1 MDKIMYLGIGN
12 PLLDITTHTTD
23 EILKEF
29 ELEKG
34 TAILAEEKH
43 MPLYP
48 RVQAKSDVIYCPG
61 GSSMNTARAM
71 QWMLSK
77 THPGSV
83 AFVGCIGKD
92 DSGKILRKAVT
103 DSGVKP
109 LFLETDERPTGRCA
123 ALIVDKERTLVTS
136 LAAAE
141 LYKVEHL
148 RTNPDVQQA
157 LANAKVFYSEGF
169 FTTVSPAALI
179 DLGKRALAEGKHFMF
194 NISAPFLPNFF
205 WNDMS
210 KVIEYVDYLF
220 CNETE
225 AGTVAKKMQWADAD
239 NLEAVAQNIC
249 ALPRAEGAK
258 TGRTVVITHGAQET
272 IVCGAATGGKIRR
285 FSPIKCSSDQIK
297 DTNGAGDC
305 FVAGFI
311 SQFIQGA
318 DLDVCIAAAHYCAWK
333 VIQQVGCTLPGEPD
347 FDPASV
353 SKSD

>member
-1 MDKIMYLGIGN
+1 MSIKYLGIGN
-12 PLLDITTHTTD
+12 PLLDITAHTTD
-23 EILKEF
+23 EVLAKF

-34 TAILAEEKH
+34 TAILADPKH
-43 MPLYP
+43 MDLYP
-48 RVQAKSDVIYCPG
+48 LVQASPDVRYCPG
-61 GSSMNTARAM
+61 GSSMNTARAT
-71 QWMLSK
+71 QWMLSS
-77 THPGSV
+77 TLPGCT

-92 DSGKILRKAVT
+92 ESGKILRTAVT

-141 LYKVEHL
+141 LYKVDHL
-148 RTNPDVQQA
+148 RTNPDVQEA
-157 LANAKVFYSEGF
+157 LASAKVYYSEGF
-169 FTTVSPAALI
+169 FTTVSPEALI
-179 DLGKRALAEGKHFMF
+179 DLGKRAMAEGKDFMF
-194 NISAPFLPNFF
+194 NISAPFLPNFY

-210 KVIEYVDYLF
+210 KIIEYVDYLF

-225 AGTVAKKMQWADAD
+225 AATVAKKMQWADPE
-239 NLEAVAQNIC
+239 NLDVTVQNMC
-249 ALPRAEGAK
+249 ALPRAEGSK
-258 TGRTVVITHGAQET
+258 VGRTVVITHGAKDT
-272 IVCGAATGGKIRR
+272 VVCGPATDGKVRH
-285 FSPIKCSSDQIK
+285 FSPIKCSADEVV

-318 DLDVCIAAAHYCAWK
+318 DLDVCIAAGHYCAWK
-333 VIQQVGCTLPGEPD
+333 VIQEVGCSLTGKPE

-353 SKSD
+353 AKK